1 MFTDIKLTVS
11 DDCLM
16 ARAKHKAFYRKFC
29 CADPNNYL
37 QEWKGRP
44 IDYMTTS
51 PAEN

>member
-11 DDCLM
+11 DNCLM
-16 ARAKHKAFYRKFC
+16 ARAKHKALYRKIF

-37 QEWKGRP
+37 QEWKVKL
-44 IDYMTTS
+44 IDDMTTS